1 MGYQWMGRYRRLV
14 SAVIRYANV
23 YSRVQGVKYEIAEG
37 LHMTAQEWQI
47 LEYIIEHSNES
58 KNMISIA
65 DSLCIP
71 QSTFSKTVKMLCKLG
86 LAEKYQSAQNRK
98 NVILKPSEY
107 AEQVYETHAKRMAEG
122 NCGRF
127 FEELEGV
134 SDRDLEKMVRAIEH
148 FCYAATEIEAEEKA
162 EETLYKLD

>member
-1 MGYQWMGRYRRLV
+1 MGYEWMGRYRKLV
-14 SAVIRYANV
+14 SAVVRHGNV
-23 YSRVQGVKYEIAEG
+23 YSRMQGIKYDVAEG
-37 LHMTAQEWQI
+37 LRMTAQEWQI

-86 LAEKYQSAQNRK
+86 FAEKYQSAQNRK
-98 NVILKPSEY
+98 NVILKPTEY
-107 AEQVYETHAKRMAEG
+107 AEQVYEAHAKKMAEG
-122 NCGRF
+122 NFGRF

-134 SDRDLEKMVRAIEH
+134 SDQDLEKVVRAIEH
-148 FCYAATEIEAEEKA
+148 FCTLPLTSDPSEEEAER
-162 EETLYKLD
+162 LIKLE